1 MSVINIKNKFYLLV
15 AILLTSC
22 NNYYNFKQI
31 SIISDLQSKT
41 EKDEDLLNL
50 LPILDLNNTLKIA
63 RLNLSKIEEKKLD
76 SIAIELIY
84 FEYKAY
90 INCINSVY
98 EGIHEVNTLHKVLNE
113 NMQQLNNIQADYKNS
128 RSKRDDLT
136 PHLSKEAEI
145 VKTTSLK
152 VKKVV
157 RKLETQIIA
166 FDTLN
171 TKIESLISL

>member
-15 AILLTSC
+15 AILLISC

-41 EKDEDLLNL
+41 EKDQDLLNL

-84 FEYKAY
+84 FE
-90 INCINSVY
+90 S
-98 EGIHEVNTLHKVLNE
+98 
-113 NMQQLNNIQADYKNS
+113 NITD
-128 RSKRDDLT
+128 
-136 PHLSKEAEI
+136 
-145 VKTTSLK
+145 
-152 VKKVV
+152 
-157 RKLETQIIA
+157 IIGSGPS
-166 FDTLN
+166 FWV
-171 TKIESLISL
+171 KIEPIFLCVFWIQIKRK